1 MIVYGGVKY
10 FRVRHAIICK
20 SCTQEIESKGPRDYV
35 TCACGAVAVDGGVDG
50 RIIGSGTFEDRSVYR
65 SLNGLFLPPN
75 AYIRTSSE
83 SNPEQ

>member
-50 RIIGSGTFEDRSVYR
+50 RIIGAIGTFEDRSVYR
-65 SLNGLFLPPN
+65 SLNGLFLPLD
-75 AYIRTSSE
+75 AYNR
-83 SNPEQ
+83 NPEQ